1 MAVLKPFHGLLPRAK
16 DAASIVSLP
25 FDRYTPQD
33 LERLK
38 AEAPDCYVQVIL
50 AQENLGEN
58 RRVIFE
64 EMLKRGIFARDGQA
78 GYYLYRQ
85 YNHSKV
91 YTGIIGVVPAFG
103 EEGAAQLKK
112 HEDTLEVR
120 EAQLSTYLGQLNL
133 NAEPV
138 YLTYVAPEG
147 EKPPIQDVLSKAPDV
162 QFAMEAFGT
171 HELWRISQPQDVA
184 SIGQYFSQV
193 SCFYIADGHH
203 RMASSFRLA
212 EARKAQ
218 GRSTG
223 GDQYLLCAVFP
234 EEEAGLLPFH
244 RLLRGLDALE
254 GEAFWKL
261 WNRYFYVTQGLAS
274 FPPPQG
280 ELAMFV
286 KEHWYVLRPKEVWGL
301 LDIASEKLQNEV
313 LGPDLGIEDPR
324 KDNRLGFLGGDI
336 SQQSLE
342 AKVKGGKW
350 QVAIALPPVSHKQV
364 RAIADRGD
372 HMPPKSTWFEP
383 KLLSGLVML
392 DLAEAL

>member
-33 LERLK
+33 LEQLK
-38 AEAPDCYVQVIL
+38 EEAPDCYLQVIL

-58 RRVIFE
+58 RRFIFE
-64 EMLKRGIFARDGQA
+64 EMQKRGVFARDTEA

-85 YNHSKV
+85 HNHGQV

-103 EEGAAQLKK
+103 EDGAAQLKK
-112 HEDTLEVR
+112 HEDTLEAR
-120 EAQLSTYLGQLNL
+120 EAQLSAYLGQLNL

-138 YLTYVAPEG
+138 YLTYVSPGGKKPPTQRVLNKAPE
-147 EKPPIQDVLSKAPDV
+147 V
-162 QFAMEAFGT
+162 QFAMEGFGT
-171 HELWRISQPQDVA
+171 HELWRIDHPKDIA
-184 SIGQYFSQV
+184 SIELYFSEV
-193 SCFYIADGHH
+193 ACFYIADGHH

-212 EARKAQ
+212 EERKAQ
-218 GRSTG
+218 GKSTG
-223 GDQYLLCAVFP
+223 ADQYLLCAVFP

-254 GEAFWKL
+254 GEGFWNL
-261 WNRYFYVTQGLAS
+261 WNRYFHITQGLAT

-286 KEHWYVLRPKEVWGL
+286 KDSWYILRPKEAWGL

-324 KDNRLGFLGGDI
+324 KDDRLGFLGGDI
-336 SQQSLE
+336 SRQSLE

-350 QVAIALPPVSHKQV
+350 QLAIALPAVSHKQF
-364 RAIADRGD
+364 RAIADRGQ